1 MKRKKLEYQRYI
13 GIDVAK
19 QTLEIADSAGAIP
32 ESLENDTEIIL
43 KHLKQAIESPSTT
56 LLICE
61 ATGGYERKLVAAAHA
76 LGIAIVV
83 ANPRQVRDFAK
94 GAGILEKSDPIDA
107 EVLRV
112 FGEDARGLTLATAK
126 PEAEEEL
133 ASLSRRRKQLLQM
146 INQENNRLQQ
156 TTQSQITQCIEEL
169 LKSLK
174 KQLKTIEAMISKQ
187 LQQRSATDPKVAVIS
202 SVPGV
207 GMVTTATMLSELP
220 ELGRLSR
227 GLISK
232 LVGVAPLVRQS
243 GQQDGQRSIFGGR
256 GYVRRVLYMAT
267 LVATRHNPTIKS
279 FYQRLLAN
287 GKIKKVAL
295 VAAMRKLLTILN
307 EMVRNGEVWRS
318 AELSVE
324 KNKGATTVV
333 PSL

>member
-19 QTLEIADSAGAIP
+19 LTLEIADSAGAIP

-43 KHLKQAIESPSTT
+43 KHLKQSIESPSTT

-61 ATGGYERKLVAAAHA
+61 ATGGYERKLVDAAHT

-133 ASLSRRRKQLLQM
+133 ASLSRRRKQLLEM

-156 TTQSQITQCIEEL
+156 TTQSPITESIEEL

-174 KQLKTIEAMISKQ
+174 KQLKTIETMISKQ
-187 LQQRSATDPKVAVIS
+187 LKQRSETDPKVAVIS

-207 GMVTTATMLSELP
+207 GTVTTATMLSELP
-220 ELGRLSR
+220 ELGTLTR
-227 GLISK
+227 GQIAK

-243 GQQDGQRSIFGGR
+243 GQQDGHRSIFGGR
-256 GYVRRVLYMAT
+256 GYVRRVLYMAA
-267 LVATRHNPTIKS
+267 LVATRHNPTIKR
-279 FYQRLLAN
+279 FYQRLLSN
-287 GKIKKVAL
+287 GKLKKVAL

-307 EMVRNGEVWRS
+307 EMVRKGEVWRS
-318 AELSVE
+318 AELSVV
-324 KNKGATTVV
+324 T
-333 PSL
+333 